1 VGLVA
6 RVIEASGIPTSLVST
21 GRDLTSQVLPPRSLF
36 VNFPMG
42 NHFGAPGAV
51 EQQTAILRR
60 ALELPYELTEG
71 GTIVDWHEEWPES
84 FASKVEKSLLA
95 M

>member
-1 VGLVA
+1 
-6 RVIEASGIPTSLVST
+6 
-21 GRDLTSQVLPPRSLF
+21 
-36 VNFPMG
+36 MG

-84 FASKVEKSLLA
+84 FVGKVEKSLLA